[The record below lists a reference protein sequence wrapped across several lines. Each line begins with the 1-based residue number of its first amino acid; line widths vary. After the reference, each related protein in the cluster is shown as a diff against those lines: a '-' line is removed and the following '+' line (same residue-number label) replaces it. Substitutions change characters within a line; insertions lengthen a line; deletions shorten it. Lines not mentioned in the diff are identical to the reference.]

1 MFFAYILILLKALL
15 MENTEWLLGR
25 ERLLNLKNSL
35 HNYIEGQLQ
44 TMLRVQHK
52 SVN

>member
-15 MENTEWLLGR
+15 MENTEWLLGM
-25 ERLLNLKNSL
+25 ERLLNLQNSL
-35 HNYIEGQLQ
+35 HNCIKGQVQ
-44 TMLRVQHK
+44 TLLRVQHK